1 MKNYTEEEKE
11 MINGALRSYTED
23 YWFGG
28 GDYLRVPSADCM
40 EHFQELNGL
49 TSKPKLEVGKFY
61 KLTGDYCNLR
71 KGMVF
76 PFLSMQDPSNRWATV
91 KHSIYLDYPATETG
105 RSYMSPPIKYLV
117 EATNEEVKT
126 ALTKEAKKRGFVEG
140 VTIEKD
146 MISKPYDGLTLD
158 SYDIVNPLWRCDGS
172 GTFYLGNKCIMNNGV
187 WATIVKTTTKMSVAQ
202 LEAAHGYTNLE
213 ITK

>member
-23 YWFGG
+23 YWRSSSK
-28 GDYLRVPSADCM
+28 YVNIATNDCI

-49 TSKPKLEVGKFY
+49 TPNPKLEVGKWHKRANYLGVWSESTDTYGFFRG
-61 KLTGDYCNLR
+61 KWMND
-71 KGMVF
+71 M
-76 PFLSMQDPSNRWATV
+76 SMCAASLV
-91 KHSIYLDYPATETG
+91 PAT
-105 RSYMSPPIKYLV
+105 K
-117 EATNEEVKT
+117 EEVET
-126 ALTKEAKKRGFVEG
+126 ALTKEAEKRGFVEG
-140 VTIEKD
+140 VEVKCALYLD
-146 MISKPYDGLTLD
+146 EVVLGQEKPY
-158 SYDIVNPLWRCDGS
+158 
-172 GTFYLGNKCIMNNGV
+172 FCIYANGDTHLYNSCFLFRNGV